1 MREFDHKE
9 SWAWKNWRFWTV
21 VLEKT
26 LESPLDCKDIK
37 PVNPKGN
44 QSWIFIG
51 RIDAE
56 AEGPTFW
63 PPDVKNW
70 LLGKDPDTGKDWRQ
84 KEQWMTEDEVVRWH
98 HRLDEQELEWAL
110 AVDDGQGGLACCS
123 PWGCKSQTWLSD
135 WTDWPWSYTQSYY
148 YFHCSKRMSLTWL
161 SYLQG
166 SLDFRRHE
174 SYKSQR

>member
-1 MREFDHKE
+1 MSLILKE
-9 SWAWKNWRFWTV
+9 AEHWRIDAFKLWCWRRLLSVCWIAVRST
-21 VLEKT
+21 
-26 LESPLDCKDIK
+26 SQ
-37 PVNPKGN
+37 PKGN
-44 QSWIFIG
+44 QPWIFIG
-51 RIDAE
+51 RTDAE

-70 LLGKDPDTGKDWRQ
+70 LLGKDPNTGKDWRQ
-84 KEQWMTEDEVVRWH
+84 KEQGMTEDEVVRWH
-98 HRLDEQELEWAL
+98 HRLDEEELEWAP

-174 SYKSQR
+174 SCESQR